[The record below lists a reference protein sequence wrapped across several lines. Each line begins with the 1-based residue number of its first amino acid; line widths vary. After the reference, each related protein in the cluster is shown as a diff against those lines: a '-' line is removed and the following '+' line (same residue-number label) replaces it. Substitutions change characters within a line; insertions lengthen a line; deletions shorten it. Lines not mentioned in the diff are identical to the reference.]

1 MGSVFVKCLGS
12 GDAFGSGGRF
22 NTSFYIR
29 TATKGILVDC
39 GASTLIALKK
49 EKLSMHDIDIIL
61 ITHFHGDHFGGLPFV
76 LCEIV
81 ALANR
86 KKPLTI
92 VGPEGIRENSL
103 QSLACLY
110 PGVELTDESNIRFMT
125 YTAGNAMRVDDITLT
140 SFKVIH
146 SPETLPHALR
156 IECGDKVV
164 AYSGD
169 TQWTD
174 ALIDVSRDADLFICE
189 GSTYDKIINNHLSIL
204 EVLSKRHL
212 LQAKRIVFTHLSEQ
226 ALKIAPAKGV
236 DIADDGMVLLD
247 IV

>member
-1 MGSVFVKCLGS
+1 MGSIFVKCLGS

-29 TATKGILVDC
+29 TDSQGILMDC
-39 GASTLIALKK
+39 GASTLVALKK
-49 EKLSMHDIDIIL
+49 ERLSMDDIDIIL

-76 LCEIV
+76 LCEIE
-81 ALANR
+81 AMGKR

-92 VGPEGIRENSL
+92 VGPEGIRQNSL

-110 PGVELTDESNIRFMT
+110 PGVELTDETEVRFIT
-125 YTAGNAMRVDDITLT
+125 YTAGIPVTMDNITVT

-146 SPETLPHALR
+146 SPETNPHALR
-156 IECGDKVV
+156 LECDERVV

-169 TQWTD
+169 TEWTD

-189 GSTYDKIINNHLSIL
+189 GSTYDKMIKNHLSIQQ
-204 EVLSKRHL
+204 VLNKRHL
-212 LQAKRIVFTHLSEQ
+212 LSARKICFTHLSEQ
-226 ALKIAPAKGV
+226 ALKV
-236 DIADDGMVLLD
+236 TSTMNLDIADDGMILLD
-247 IV
+247 L

>member
-1 MGSVFVKCLGS
+1 MGTIFVKCLGS

-29 TATKGILVDC
+29 TDGRGILVDC

-49 EKLSMHDIDIIL
+49 EQLSMDNIDVIL

-81 ALANR
+81 AMAKR

-92 VGPEGIRENSL
+92 VGPAGIEENSL
-103 QSLACLY
+103 QSLSCLY
-110 PGVELTDESNIRFMT
+110 PGVELTDESNVRFIT
-125 YTAGNAMRVDDITLT
+125 YLAGIPIALDDIIVTG
-140 SFKVIH
+140 FKVVH
-146 SPETLPHALR
+146 SPETNPHALR
-156 IECGDKVV
+156 IECGEKVI

-169 TQWTD
+169 TEWTD

-189 GSTYDKIINNHLSIL
+189 GSTYDKVIKNHLSIQQ
-204 EVLSKRHL
+204 VLSKRHL
-212 LQAKRIVFTHLSEQ
+212 LRARKIVFTHLSEQ
-226 ALKIAPAKGV
+226 ALKVTATMSLQ
-236 DIADDGMVLLD
+236 IADDGMVLLEE
-247 IV
+247 

>member
-29 TATKGILVDC
+29 TGGKGILMDC

-49 EKLSMHDIDIIL
+49 EKLSMQDIDVVL

-76 LCEIV
+76 LCEIAAV
-81 ALANR
+81 ANR
-86 KKPLTI
+86 KKLLTI
-92 VGPEGIRENSL
+92 IGPEGIRENSL
-103 QSLACLY
+103 QSLACFY
-110 PGVELTDESNIRFMT
+110 PGVELTDESNVRFMSF
-125 YTAGNAMRVDDITLT
+125 TAGIAITLDNI
-140 SFKVIH
+140 SVNAFEVIH
-146 SPETLPHALR
+146 SPETRPHALR
-156 IECGDKVV
+156 IECDGKVV

-189 GSTYDKIINNHLSIL
+189 GSTYDKVIKNHLSIQ

-212 LQAKRIVFTHLSEQ
+212 LSAKKIVFTHLSEA
-226 ALKIAPAKGV
+226 ALKVVPTRGV
-236 DIADDGMVLLD
+236 DLADDGMVLLEE
-247 IV
+247 